1 MKHIFTFLFLSV
13 ISFSSLA
20 QLTVDAG
27 PVRAFCEDDLKNQLN
42 LLAEDPIV
50 SGGTAPY
57 TYSWSTTISLSPT
70 LVFHASS
77 FLSDTTLANPILK
90 ESYGNSLSFELK
102 ITDSEGNTATDSL
115 IVKFSS
121 FMILTVEV
129 RDHISLGDTLTLRD
143 VISGGIPPL
152 KFAWSPNYNIA
163 DTTVR
168 HPKASPRV
176 DTNYGLVIT
185 DSVGCK
191 VYGTHRVFVTTNSTT
206 NPSNSEFLSKVV
218 PNPVSDQ
225 SIIHFSN
232 ATNSEVLIRVID
244 AMGNLVLE
252 ESVIGEQYS
261 LVSKIRHKG
270 SYIYTISNESGLIT
284 QGKFVK

>member
-1 MKHIFTFLFLSV
+1 MKHIFTFLFLSI

-27 PVRAFCEDDLKNQLN
+27 PDRAFCPDDLKNQLN
-42 LLAEDPIV
+42 LLAQDPIV

-57 TYSWSTTISLSPT
+57 TYSWSTTLRLSPR
-70 LVFHASS
+70 LVFYASS

-90 ESYGNSLSFELK
+90 EFYGDGLRFELK
-102 ITDSEGNTATDSL
+102 VTDSEGNTATDSL
-115 IVKFSS
+115 MVRFSN
-121 FMILTVEV
+121 FAILLVEV
-129 RDHISLGDTLTLRD
+129 RDHISMGDTLTLSD
-143 VISGGIPPL
+143 VISGGIPPF
-152 KFAWSPNYNIA
+152 KFAWSPNYNIS

-168 HPKASPRV
+168 HPKASPKV
-176 DTNYGLVIT
+176 DTNYKLVIT

-191 VYGTHRVFVTTNSTT
+191 AHGTHKVFVTTTSTM

-218 PNPVSDQ
+218 PNPVSYQ
-225 SIIHFSN
+225 SIIHFAN
-232 ATNSEVLIRVID
+232 ANNSKVLIRVID

-261 LVSKIRHKG
+261 LVSKIKHKG